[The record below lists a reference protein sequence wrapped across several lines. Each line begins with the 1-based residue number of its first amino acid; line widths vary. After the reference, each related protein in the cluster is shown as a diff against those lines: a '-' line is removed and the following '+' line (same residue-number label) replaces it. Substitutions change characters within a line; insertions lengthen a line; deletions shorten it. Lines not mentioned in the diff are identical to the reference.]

1 MLPQVSASILLSD
14 KLPDALMIFITDKIA
29 SPPEFEK
36 HYSEKFIYMPHS
48 FLANS
53 FAYQQPDMDRP
64 LLTLPENNNPSVNK
78 CRVDVNDDNDDGDDD
93 DESPSFVFCNFNKHL
108 KFDPDLFTHWLDT
121 IASVKNSY
129 LCLLENPS
137 ESRQFITE
145 FAEEHREGISNR
157 IRYLPFIGNPY
168 DNQRR
173 SVQHCSAVLD
183 TTVYNGHTTAA
194 DALWGGVPV
203 VTRGDGS
210 DMGSRVGA
218 SVLTTLG
225 LPELIAQTQEEYDAI
240 ALKLASDKLFYGEIR
255 NRLVTANL
263 ATSPPNPFWDLQ
275 RYVRNLE
282 SGFTSIW
289 SDYTHGKAEQH
300 VNIIDSGF
308 NSSGREKVDVDKND
322 ARIKT
327 SSKSKKKKASK
338 GKKNKTEV
346 KIEDGL
352 DENVLIEKSQEV
364 PPKKKVKKNNGLK
377 KKSDKSSRKKRS
389 TEEL

>member
-1 MLPQVSASILLSD
+1 
-14 KLPDALMIFITDKIA
+14 
-29 SPPEFEK
+29 
-36 HYSEKFIYMPHS
+36 MPNS

-53 FAYQQPDMDRP
+53 FAYQQPDMDGP
-64 LLTLPENNNPSVNK
+64 LINLPQNDNPSVNK
-78 CRVDVNDDNDDGDDD
+78 CRLDVNNDYDDD
-93 DESPSFVFCNFNKHL
+93 DSDGPSFVFCNFNKHL
-108 KFDPDLFTHWLDT
+108 KFDPDLFAHWLDT

-145 FAEEHREGISNR
+145 FAEEHREGISHR
-157 IRYLPFIGNPY
+157 IRYLPFISNPY

-173 SVQHCSAVLD
+173 SVRYCSAVLD

-218 SVLTTLG
+218 SVLTALG
-225 LPELIAQTQEEYDAI
+225 LPDLIAYTQEEYNSI
-240 ALKLASDKLFYGEIR
+240 ALKLASDKLLYSEIR
-255 NRLVTANL
+255 KRLLTANL
-263 ATSPPNPFWDLQ
+263 VTSPRNPFWDLE

-282 SGFTSIW
+282 SGFTAIW
-289 SDYTHGKAEQH
+289 SDYTHGRDAQH

-308 NSSGREKVDVDKND
+308 NSLGSKEIDGGHDDTRV
-322 ARIKT
+322 KT
-327 SSKSKKKKASK
+327 SAKSRLKKSPKSKKNVTKAKPEQES
-338 GKKNKTEV
+338 NQ
-346 KIEDGL
+346 D
-352 DENVLIEKSQEV
+352 VLNEEEKSQEAQ
-364 PPKKKVKKNNGLK
+364 PEKKGKKTRRLK
-377 KKSDKSSRKKRS
+377 KKSDKSSRKKRF